1 MRKFVMILVNRIFK
15 KEKSAK
21 INDDTI
27 YKAVKEWSKN
37 PDKAEIKYGHISK
50 WDTSKVTSMR
60 KLFYKN
66 TYFNAP
72 INEWDVSKVQNM
84 EEMFAKA
91 SSFNQDIS
99 NWDVSSVTNMKAM
112 FLEAFKFNQ
121 AIGKWNVTNVNNMMF
136 MFYEAHNFQQKL
148 INWDVNNVVFYSHFS
163 KKKSQLNFLHPNFSN
178 PNL

>member
-1 MRKFVMILVNRIFK
+1 MRKLLMILVNRIFS
-15 KEKSAK
+15 KEKSTK

-27 YKAVKEWSKN
+27 YKAVKDWSKN
-37 PDKAEIKYGHISK
+37 PENAEHKYGHISK
-50 WDTSKVTSMR
+50 WDTSKVTNMR

-66 TYFNAP
+66 SCFNTP

-99 NWDVSSVTNMKAM
+99 NWDVSNVMNMKAM

-121 AIGKWNVTNVNNMMF
+121 SIGKWNVTNVSDMMF
-136 MFYEAHNFQQKL
+136 MFYKANAFEQNL
-148 INWDVNNVVFYSHFS
+148 SNWDVNNVVFYSNFS
-163 KKKSQLNFLHPNFSN
+163 SKNSQLNFVHPNFSN

>member
-1 MRKFVMILVNRIFK
+1 MRKLVMILVNRIFK

-27 YKAVKEWSKN
+27 HKAVKEWSKN

-50 WDTSKVTSMR
+50 WDTSKVTNMR

-66 TYFNAP
+66 IHFNEP

-84 EEMFAKA
+84 EEMFCN
-91 SSFNQDIS
+91 SLRFNQDIS

-136 MFYEAHNFQQKL
+136 MFHKAYAFEKNL
-148 INWDVNNVVFYSHFS
+148 SNWDVNNVVFYSNFS
-163 KKKSQLNFLHPNFSN
+163 TKNSQLNFLHPNFSN

>member
-27 YKAVKEWSKN
+27 HKAVKEWSKN
-37 PDKAEIKYGHISK
+37 PDKAKIKYGHISK
-50 WDTSKVTSMR
+50 WDTSQVTSMR

-66 TYFNAP
+66 IHFNEP
-72 INEWDVSKVQNM
+72 INDWDVSKVQNM
-84 EEMFAKA
+84 EEMFCN
-91 SSFNQDIS
+91 SLRFNQDIS

-136 MFYEAHNFQQKL
+136 MFYKAYAFEKNL
-148 INWDVNNVVFYSHFS
+148 SNWDVNNVVFYSNFS
-163 KKKSQLNFLHPNFSN
+163 TKNSQLNFLHPNFSN